1 VEIFLILIL
10 ILLAIYLLSAYVILP
25 ALWRH
30 HEHHPSLSTAPKY
43 TVTGE
48 GIPGDPLN
56 VGFVGTQDEILRC
69 LIAAGWHPAD
79 PITFRSATEIVES
92 VLFRKPDPSAPVSSL
107 YLWGRQQDLAFEREV
122 GSSARQ
128 RHHVRLWQAPEEY
141 GVEDRPTWIGGTTF
155 DVGVGVS
162 HKTGQITHHI
172 SGNIDAERD
181 TLITDAKNTQQ
192 VLKIYQVTG
201 IGATLSGRNGGG
213 DRYYTDGEMTI
224 AVLMKG
230 NEMKEDPPEKLPNPA
245 AVNVKNRIFS
255 WIRHL

>member
-1 VEIFLILIL
+1 MGSLLVLILIVL
-10 ILLAIYLLSAYVILP
+10 ITYLLLAYLILP
-25 ALWRH
+25 AMWKH
-30 HEHHPSLSTAPKY
+30 HEHHPALSAAPKC

-48 GIPGDPLN
+48 GIPGDPVN

-79 PITFRSATEIVES
+79 PITFRSATQIVES
-92 VLFRKPDPSAPVSSL
+92 VLFRKRDPTAPVSSL

-128 RHHVRLWQAPEEY
+128 RHHVRLWQAPEEF
-141 GVEDRPTWIGGTTF
+141 GVVDRPTWIGATTF

-162 HKTGQITHHI
+162 RRTGQITHHI
-172 SGNIDAERD
+172 SPNLDAERD

-192 VLKIYQVTG
+192 VLRIYQVTG
-201 IGATLSGRNGGG
+201 VGATLSGRNGGG

-224 AVLMKG
+224 AVLTKD
-230 NEMKEDPPEKLPNPA
+230 NEIKADPPEKLPNPP
-245 AVNVKNRIFS
+245 AVVMKNRIWSFLRK
-255 WIRHL
+255 I